1 MKRKMLIS
9 IALVMIMLL
18 NCMMPLFVVT
28 AAEGEG
34 IQLNSKLYSAVKASL
49 IEQKIPFTC
58 NDITHTLTL
67 TEENKSKV
75 TEMCLNENA
84 ISDLTGLDYF
94 SSLTKLELSG
104 NNLTKDSN
112 LGVLNS
118 LPLSYLDLSTNQ
130 LEDVSEIDALIKS
143 IQDAKGT
150 VVLSGQTVTIVHEA
164 IIDEKETSDQAIT
177 ASYQLPLILEKA
189 GFVKSAWIKQS
200 GIPEDVY
207 SDYAPSLYSI
217 TNPINANNN
226 EIKVRIASDKGVAYK
241 GLYKLEIYIY
251 DDPTEAASAA
261 NLNPAAT
268 NILNG
273 SRFYIYVVVHGS
285 EDTAVFT
292 PDSNLYKAVKTQLTH
307 GQTENPELESYPYQ
321 VDANGLSITNKYI
334 YELDVA
340 NEGWL
345 VLKDAETRDYAFFY
359 NPKSG
364 ELYTWEDGFE
374 YGYRV
379 NLPVEEIII
388 REFDAHGK
396 VISER
401 IGYEIPVANY
411 GNSIEFDP
419 ASGEYVYEIGKDLYI
434 KAYDDAKVF
443 VIKNTVLVN
452 KITSLVLNNKE
463 IRDLS
468 GLEKF
473 VGLESYLNV
482 SHNYLSDI
490 DPIYELQAEK
500 TAFEALLQEEYNYW
514 LKDREFGNLSESL
527 SGVKSN
533 KAGADAQRENIGE
546 AVKEIMKLFK
556 EASEIEKYKE
566 TVEESTDAEGNV
578 STSTKLE
585 INENYEEELKAI
597 VESING
603 KLNDIYGYWDEDET
617 TGSRSYI
624 KGYMDYLN
632 EDLAYLNADID
643 GVYHYLSMLYEIYNN
658 EYKLATLLTPQL
670 NYQTLEE
677 YEAYKNSLLGT
688 TDQVKALYS
697 AEGSRLANLYAN
709 DALSDFEKRLLSDRL
724 GIAFGGEGNPVQDY
738 FNELFENTPGDR
750 VFWVEKIEEIREV
763 ALFAEM
769 ANYCLIKR
777 MEEPNVG
784 STYCY
789 VQEYLKERIKTFELE
804 GINVDYEVELLAMM
818 EEIDAI
824 MGIVT
829 GSIDDDLNG
838 SLEEL
843 GYPNLTWTT
852 LYLVWNLY
860 DYAEMAYEYTDTTV
874 DPAHTISLPTC
885 VGQYEE
891 IYSIIKDVTN
901 FETAE
906 EIALRA
912 GVDAAD
918 EEVQYVFDKIGRT
931 DFVKTIFLK
940 ETVEDINHKGE
951 LNLYH
956 DLVAL
961 ASKFVTNSGEVSRY
975 ITLAKLRKLDVSYNA
990 ALGGFERIS
999 ELTGLRELDANAD
1012 YITDLSEVDW
1022 SAMTYLRRLGLAYN
1036 YISDIRALEG
1046 LNYIRELDVSHNLI
1060 AGEFEFNFTNVQGT
1074 LKDLDLSY
1082 NQITDITDIMEY
1094 LDMKSG
1100 GHDENYLA
1108 REDTININLN
1118 NQNIE
1123 LTVEDPIYLD
1133 QYPNTVNI
1141 DLPKIFTQLLAIDV
1155 NRTAFGETSQNG
1167 RVESEGKYVTLNTN
1181 TAGDKKGVVEVLAM
1195 TGNGTPVD
1203 TCVGEG
1209 TKATINYTV
1218 VARKVNKVTITDKVD
1233 MMKLGESAMF
1243 KAVVEGENLDNT
1255 SVTWELEGNASA
1267 DTKVET
1273 DGKVTIA
1280 ADETAESIKVV
1291 ARSTFDTSKTDF
1303 VNVTIYENKPVVV
1316 TMELTPENA
1325 VVKTGATQEFTATV
1339 NAPEGTDT
1347 AVVWTVEGNVS
1358 ENTKV
1363 SENGVLT
1370 VADDETAETLT
1381 VKATSKAD
1389 DRVAKTAT
1397 VTVEKVV
1404 TTVDKVTV
1412 APSADVKVKPG
1423 TTQKFTATVEG
1434 TNLTDTTVT
1443 WSVSGN
1449 ASANTKVAEDGTL
1462 TVAADE
1468 TAKTLTVTAT
1478 AKADNTVKATV
1489 NVTVDIAPVV
1499 DGVELGYKVEDE
1511 YLTTVDPK
1519 TPVSAFKSELLDN
1532 DDYKVVIMK
1541 DGKEITSGHV
1551 ATGMYVQIQ
1560 DKDGNVVGNGNEL
1573 LVFQIVVTGD
1583 VNGDGVA
1590 NSLDSIAIK
1599 AHKNEVRGQELVGE
1613 GLEAA
1618 DINDDGKVN
1627 VIDTKLLLYHRAE
1640 VKGYNL
1646 NYSK

>member
-84 ISDLTGLDYF
+84 ISDLTGLAYF

-379 NLPVEEIII
+379 NLPVEKIII
-388 REFDAHGK
+388 REFDDHGK

-419 ASGEYVYEIGKDLYI
+419 ASGEYAYEIGKDLYI

-514 LKDREFGNLSESL
+514 LKDREFGNLSKSL

-556 EASEIEKYKE
+556 EASEIEKVKE
-566 TVEESTDAEGNV
+566 TTEETTDENGNV
-578 STSTKLE
+578 STSTKTE
-585 INENYEEELKAI
+585 PNENYEDELKAK
-597 VESING
+597 VEAIND
-603 KLNDIYGYWDEDET
+603 KIDAIYGYWEVDET
-617 TGSRSYI
+617 T
-624 KGYMDYLN
+624 
-632 EDLAYLNADID
+632 
-643 GVYHYLSMLYEIYNN
+643 
-658 EYKLATLLTPQL
+658 
-670 NYQTLEE
+670 
-677 YEAYKNSLLGT
+677 
-688 TDQVKALYS
+688 
-697 AEGSRLANLYAN
+697 
-709 DALSDFEKRLLSDRL
+709 DR
-724 GIAFGGEGNPVQDY
+724 
-738 FNELFENTPGDR
+738 
-750 VFWVEKIEEIREV
+750 
-763 ALFAEM
+763 
-769 ANYCLIKR
+769 
-777 MEEPNVG
+777 
-784 STYCY
+784 
-789 VQEYLKERIKTFELE
+789 
-804 GINVDYEVELLAMM
+804 
-818 EEIDAI
+818 
-824 MGIVT
+824 
-829 GSIDDDLNG
+829 
-838 SLEEL
+838 
-843 GYPNLTWTT
+843 
-852 LYLVWNLY
+852 
-860 DYAEMAYEYTDTTV
+860 
-874 DPAHTISLPTC
+874 
-885 VGQYEE
+885 
-891 IYSIIKDVTN
+891 
-901 FETAE
+901 
-906 EIALRA
+906 
-912 GVDAAD
+912 
-918 EEVQYVFDKIGRT
+918 
-931 DFVKTIFLK
+931 
-940 ETVEDINHKGE
+940 
-951 LNLYH
+951 
-956 DLVAL
+956 
-961 ASKFVTNSGEVSRY
+961 
-975 ITLAKLRKLDVSYNA
+975 
-990 ALGGFERIS
+990 
-999 ELTGLRELDANAD
+999 
-1012 YITDLSEVDW
+1012 
-1022 SAMTYLRRLGLAYN
+1022 
-1036 YISDIRALEG
+1036 
-1046 LNYIRELDVSHNLI
+1046 
-1060 AGEFEFNFTNVQGT
+1060 
-1074 LKDLDLSY
+1074 
-1082 NQITDITDIMEY
+1082 
-1094 LDMKSG
+1094 KS
-1100 GHDENYLA
+1100 
-1108 REDTININLN
+1108 
-1118 NQNIE
+1118 
-1123 LTVEDPIYLD
+1123 
-1133 QYPNTVNI
+1133 
-1141 DLPKIFTQLLAIDV
+1141 
-1155 NRTAFGETSQNG
+1155 
-1167 RVESEGKYVTLNTN
+1167 
-1181 TAGDKKGVVEVLAM
+1181 VV
-1195 TGNGTPVD
+1195 
-1203 TCVGEG
+1203 
-1209 TKATINYTV
+1209 
-1218 VARKVNKVTITDKVD
+1218 
-1233 MMKLGESAMF
+1233 
-1243 KAVVEGENLDNT
+1243 
-1255 SVTWELEGNASA
+1255 
-1267 DTKVET
+1267 
-1273 DGKVTIA
+1273 
-1280 ADETAESIKVV
+1280 
-1291 ARSTFDTSKTDF
+1291 
-1303 VNVTIYENKPVVV
+1303 
-1316 TMELTPENA
+1316 
-1325 VVKTGATQEFTATV
+1325 
-1339 NAPEGTDT
+1339 
-1347 AVVWTVEGNVS
+1347 
-1358 ENTKV
+1358 
-1363 SENGVLT
+1363 
-1370 VADDETAETLT
+1370 
-1381 VKATSKAD
+1381 
-1389 DRVAKTAT
+1389 
-1397 VTVEKVV
+1397 
-1404 TTVDKVTV
+1404 
-1412 APSADVKVKPG
+1412 
-1423 TTQKFTATVEG
+1423 
-1434 TNLTDTTVT
+1434 
-1443 WSVSGN
+1443 
-1449 ASANTKVAEDGTL
+1449 
-1462 TVAADE
+1462 
-1468 TAKTLTVTAT
+1468 
-1478 AKADNTVKATV
+1478 
-1489 NVTVDIAPVV
+1489 
-1499 DGVELGYKVEDE
+1499 
-1511 YLTTVDPK
+1511 
-1519 TPVSAFKSELLDN
+1519 
-1532 DDYKVVIMK
+1532 
-1541 DGKEITSGHV
+1541 
-1551 ATGMYVQIQ
+1551 
-1560 DKDGNVVGNGNEL
+1560 
-1573 LVFQIVVTGD
+1573 
-1583 VNGDGVA
+1583 
-1590 NSLDSIAIK
+1590 
-1599 AHKNEVRGQELVGE
+1599 
-1613 GLEAA
+1613 
-1618 DINDDGKVN
+1618 
-1627 VIDTKLLLYHRAE
+1627 
-1640 VKGYNL
+1640 
-1646 NYSK
+1646 

>member
-9 IALVMIMLL
+9 IALVVIMLL

-49 IEQKIPFTC
+49 KDQKIPFTC

-75 TEMCLNENA
+75 TALYLNENA
-84 ISDLTGLDYF
+84 IADLTGLDYF
-94 SSLTKLELSG
+94 SSVTRLELSG

-143 IQDAKGT
+143 IQDEKGT

-164 IIDEKETSDQAIT
+164 IIDEDESSDQAIT
-177 ASYQLPLILEKA
+177 ASYKLPLILEKA

-226 EIKVRIASDKGVAYK
+226 EIKVRIASDKGLAYK

-285 EDTAVFT
+285 DDTAVFT
-292 PDSNLYKAVKTQLTH
+292 PDSNLYKAVKKQLTH

-321 VDANGLSITNKYI
+321 VDAEGLAITNKYI
-334 YELDVA
+334 YMEDVD

-345 VLKDAETRDYAFFY
+345 ILRNPETREGEFYY

-364 ELYTWEDGFE
+364 ELYIYEE
-374 YGYRV
+374 GYFGDRV
-379 NLPVEEIII
+379 SLPVKEVMI
-388 REFDAHGK
+388 RKIDAHGY
-396 VISER
+396 VVYER
-401 IGYEIPVANY
+401 KGYEIPVANY
-411 GNSIEFDP
+411 GEHYEFDQ
-419 ASGEYVYEIGKDLYI
+419 AAGEYVLTVGKDLYI

-443 VIKNTVLVN
+443 VIENTVLVN

-482 SHNYLSDI
+482 SHNYLTDI
-490 DPIYELQAEK
+490 DPIYELQHEK
-500 TAFEALLQEEYNYW
+500 DYFEALLQKEYNYW
-514 LKDREFGNLSESL
+514 LKDREYGNLTRSL
-527 SGVKSN
+527 TGVKSN
-533 KAGADAQRENIGE
+533 KKAADNQRENIGE
-546 AVKEIMKLFK
+546 AVKDIMKLIK
-556 EASEIEKYKE
+556 EASEIEKVKE
-566 TVEESTDAEGNV
+566 TTEEVTNETTGEVETTVKTEP
-578 STSTKLE
+578 
-585 INENYEEELKAI
+585 NENYEDELKSKVEAI
-597 VESING
+597 NDR
-603 KLNDIYGYWDEDET
+603 LDDIYGYWETDET
-617 TGSRSYI
+617 TGSSAYI
-624 KGYMDYLN
+624 KGYMDYLD
-632 EDLAYLNADID
+632 EYLTKLTSDID
-643 GVYHYLSMLYEIYNN
+643 GVYDYLKILYDIYNN
-658 EYKLATLLTPQL
+658 EYKLATLLTPEL

-677 YEAYKNSLLGT
+677 YEAYTNSLLGT
-688 TDQVKALYS
+688 TEQVLGLYKS
-697 AEGSRLANLYAN
+697 EISRLANLSNA
-709 DALSDFEKRLLSDRL
+709 DALSMFEKEMISRVLDVDFSV
-724 GIAFGGEGNPVQDY
+724 EGNPINEY
-738 FNELFENTPGDR
+738 FNEYFENTPGDR
-750 VFWVEKIEEIREV
+750 VFWVDKIKEVREL

-789 VQEYLKERIKTFELE
+789 IQEFLKERIKVFELE
-804 GINVDYEVELLAMM
+804 GINVDYEKELLALMNDEFAM
-818 EEIDAI
+818 PN
-824 MGIVT
+824 G
-829 GSIDDDLNG
+829 IDD
-838 SLEEL
+838 SLEEF
-843 GYPNLTWTT
+843 GYPNLTYTT
-852 LYLVWNLY
+852 LYLLQTLY
-860 DYAEMAYEYTDTTV
+860 EYAEMTYEYTDTTV
-874 DPAHTISLPTC
+874 VPADTIVLPTC
-885 VGQYEE
+885 IGEYVD
-891 IYSIIKDVTN
+891 IYSIIKEVTDFENAADV
-901 FETAE
+901 
-906 EIALRA
+906 ALRA
-912 GVDAAD
+912 GVDATD
-918 EEVQYVFDKIGRT
+918 EEVEYVYNNIKYQ

-940 ETVEDINHKGE
+940 ETVVDENHIGD

-961 ASKFVTNSGEVSRY
+961 ASKFVTNAGEVSRY
-975 ITLAKLRKLDVSYNA
+975 ITLPRLRKLDISYNA
-990 ALGGFERIS
+990 ELGGFERIS
-999 ELTGLRELDANAD
+999 ELNGLRELDANAN
-1012 YITDLSEVDW
+1012 YITDLSEVNW
-1022 SAMTYLRRLGLAYN
+1022 LEMTYLRRLGLAYN
-1036 YISDIRALEG
+1036 YISDIRALEE
-1046 LNYIRELDVSHNLI
+1046 LNYLRELDVSHNLI
-1060 AGEFEFNFTNVQGT
+1060 AGEFEFNFTKVQRT

-1082 NQITDITDIMEY
+1082 NQITGITDIMEY

-1123 LTVEDPIYLD
+1123 LTVEEPIYLD

-1181 TAGDKKGVVEVLAM
+1181 TAGDKKGVVEVIAM
-1195 TGNGTPVD
+1195 SGNGSAVD
-1203 TCVGEG
+1203 TCVGKG
-1209 TKATINYTV
+1209 TKATINYKV
-1218 VARKVNKVTITDKVD
+1218 VERKVTKVTITEKVD
-1233 MMKLGESAMF
+1233 IMKLGESAMF

-1255 SVTWELEGNASA
+1255 NIVWIVSDNTSA
-1267 DTKVET
+1267 DTKIEAN
-1273 DGKVTIA
+1273 GKLTIG
-1280 ADETAESIKVV
+1280 ADETAAEVVVMAVSEFDPTKSTQVKVE
-1291 ARSTFDTSKTDF
+1291 
-1303 VNVTIYENKPVVV
+1303 IYENKPVVV
-1316 TMELTPENA
+1316 TMELTPESV
-1325 VVKTGATQEFTATV
+1325 VVKTGTTQEFTATV
-1339 NAPEGTDT
+1339 TAPEGTDT
-1347 AVVWTVEGNVS
+1347 AVVWTVEGNLS

-1370 VADDETAETLT
+1370 VAADETAETLT

-1389 DRVAKTAT
+1389 DRVNKTAT

-1443 WSVSGN
+1443 WTVSGN
-1449 ASANTKVAEDGTL
+1449 TSANTVISEDGTL

-1468 TAKTLTVTAT
+1468 TSKTLTVTAT
-1478 AKADNTVKATV
+1478 ANADNTVKATV
-1489 NVTVDIAPVV
+1489 NVTVDIAPIV
-1499 DGVELGYKVEDE
+1499 DGVKLGYKVEDE
-1511 YLTTVDPK
+1511 YLTTINPK
-1519 TPVSAFKSELLDN
+1519 TPVSAFKSELLNN

-1541 DGKEITSGHV
+1541 DGKEVTSGNV

-1573 LVFQIVVTGD
+1573 LVYQIVVTGD
-1583 VNGDGVA
+1583 VNGDGLA

-1599 AHKNEVRGQELVGE
+1599 AHRNEVRGQELVGE

-1618 DINDDGKVN
+1618 DINGDGNIN
-1627 VIDTKLLLYHRAE
+1627 VVDTKLLLYHRAE